1 MGERYAIPAFG
12 RKRLK
17 PLRRLKSN
25 RSMEVDGRTTSR
37 KKRVVRAVDR
47 CQGRAINNKGVSPWI
62 IALLASPEPFQHLF
76 GLSDDE
82 LASQG
87 VKRYL
92 VNTKPGY
99 PDRIE
104 MRDAEPGETV
114 LLLNHL
120 CQPAHTPYRA
130 SHAIFVREGAV
141 QTFDGINQIPDVM
154 RIRLLSLRA
163 YSKEGMMLDADVVE
177 GSHAETVILR
187 FFADPDVSYIHVHNA
202 KRGCYS
208 GRIDRA

>member
-1 MGERYAIPAFG
+1 MDF
-12 RKRLK
+12 
-17 PLRRLKSN
+17 
-25 RSMEVDGRTTSR
+25 
-37 KKRVVRAVDR
+37 RVTGLSA
-47 CQGRAINNKGVSPWI
+47 
-62 IALLASPEPFQHLF
+62 EPFQHLYE
-76 GLSDDE
+76 LSDGE
-82 LASQG
+82 LASHG

-92 VNTKPGY
+92 VDKNPGY

-104 MRDAEPGETV
+104 MRDAELGATV
-114 LLLNHL
+114 LLLNHM
-120 CQPAHTPYRA
+120 CQPADTPYRA
-130 SHAIFVREGAV
+130 SHAIFVREGAI
-141 QTFDGINQIPDVM
+141 QTFDAVNQIPDVM

-177 GSHAETVILR
+177 GSEIEIAILR